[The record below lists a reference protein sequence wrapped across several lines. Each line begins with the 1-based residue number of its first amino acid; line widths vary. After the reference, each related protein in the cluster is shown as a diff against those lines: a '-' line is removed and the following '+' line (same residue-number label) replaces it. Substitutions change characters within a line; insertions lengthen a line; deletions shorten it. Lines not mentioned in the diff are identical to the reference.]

1 MAKKQLSEAE
11 KYRLERKKRIAK
23 EKKKKNS
30 YINRNRE
37 KVNRAEKIVGIVVG
51 VAAVLAI
58 TFGLLSYFG
67 VFAKTLT
74 AVKVGDKNISAVV
87 LDCAYAQV
95 KNQVYSAS
103 QQYSE
108 QYNYSFY
115 SQDTPSTDPCVYDQ
129 EKTWGEYFEESA
141 KELVQDVYTFKDAEG
156 NELTEDQIKEI
167 DESISS
173 LSESAEEN
181 GYSLNAYL
189 LASYGN
195 GVTEKVLRTWLEDCY
210 KAENAKEHI
219 SEVYEEGLK
228 DSDIQQYYKDNIQNY
243 KTAGIKYYQFTI
255 DTSSVSEKLENDEL
269 TNAQIDKIVASA
281 AKTVK
286 ADADKIYNSVKANPS
301 KFASL
306 VSAYDKKNGG
316 EGKTSDDV
324 TASGLVSN
332 MSGIGTSAQQWV
344 ASGASKGSLK
354 LVYSADYENK
364 IFSYDLVLIETQ
376 AKVFNTINVRH
387 ILIQPESESG
397 SETYTDEEWAA
408 AKTKA
413 EEIYAQWKK
422 NPTEE
427 NFSSLVADNSA
438 DTGSTD
444 NGGLYENVKPGD
456 MVTEF
461 NDWCFAS
468 GRKPGDHAIVKTDYG
483 YHIMYFVKANGPFWK
498 TDIPEQMSSE
508 YLETTVN
515 NTLESKEHELTVKK
529 LGWSLV
535 AGVKEYKK
543 AQKSTTTTTTTAAS
557 TTKASDSENN

>member
-51 VAAVLAI
+51 AAAVLAI

-67 VFAKTLT
+67 VFAKTLP
-74 AVKVGDKNISAVV
+74 AVKVGDKNVPAVV

-103 QQYSE
+103 QQYSQ

-129 EKTWGEYFEESA
+129 QKTWGEYFEESA
-141 KELVQDVYTFKDAEG
+141 KDLVQDVYTFKDAEG
-156 NELTEDQIKEI
+156 NALTEDQVKEI
-167 DESISS
+167 NESISS
-173 LSESAEEN
+173 LEKSAKEN
-181 GYSLNAYL
+181 EYSLNAYL
-189 LASYGN
+189 LATYGN
-195 GVTEKVLRTWLEDCY
+195 GVTKNVLQTWLEDCY
-210 KAENAKEHI
+210 KAENAKKHI
-219 SEVYEEGLK
+219 SEVYEKGIK
-228 DSDIQQYYKDNIQNY
+228 DSDINKYYKDNIQNY
-243 KTAGIKYYQFTI
+243 KTAGIKYYQFPI
-255 DTSSVSEKLENDEL
+255 DTSSVSEKLENDKL
-269 TNAQIDKIVASA
+269 TNAQIDKIVAGA
-281 AKTVK
+281 AKKVK
-286 ADADKIYNSVKANPS
+286 ADADKIYSSVKANPS
-301 KFASL
+301 KFASI

-316 EGKTSDDV
+316 EGKKSADV
-324 TASGLVSN
+324 TATGLVSN
-332 MSGIGTSAQQWV
+332 MSGIGTSAQKWV

-364 IFSYDLVLIETQ
+364 TFTYDLVLIETP
-376 AKVFNTINVRH
+376 AAVFNTINVRH
-387 ILIQPESESG
+387 ILVQPESASG
-397 SETYTDEEWAA
+397 SQTYTDEEWAA

-413 EEIYAQWKK
+413 DEIYAEWKK
-422 NPTEE
+422 NPTEK
-427 NFSSLVADNSA
+427 NFSSLVKDNSA

-468 GRKPGDHAIVKTDYG
+468 GRKHGDNAIVKTDYG

-498 TDIPEQMSSE
+498 TDIPDKMASE
-508 YLETTVN
+508 YLEKTVK
-515 NTLESKEHELTVKK
+515 NTLDSKENEVTVKN

-535 AGVKEYKK
+535 SGVKEYKK
-543 AQKSTTTTTTTAAS
+543 AQKSTTTTTTAAS
-557 TTKASDSENN
+557 TTKAADSAK